1 MGSGAAQWV
10 AYAIL
15 FILGLIYLAFVLML
29 IVKLVE
35 AVVRIFG
42 GVGFHESRRVV
53 DSGLLGVLGLVGCC
67 GSRRPRR
74 HSRYRQEP
82 QPQTL
87 PLKRPAPPF
96 RDVTPTPSGPPSV
109 LRPEHA
115 LQPYKED
122 SDDETGFIMGA
133 WQPFPRPGYTPVDDH
148 ATPEP
153 PKSGF
158 ARVGGGR
165 AHYDSPYAITTSS
178 RGSNT
183 TFPSLER
190 NFNHAP
196 GAGLGAAAAATATR
210 DYSPPATPSISNATI
225 AKHADVSLPPGAMPP
240 AHVRTRSQTA
250 IVEDASTLI
259 HLSDVRPSHGDVG
272 QMAADEADEAAQPK
286 KKWFGLRKNRRTS
299 EIEPQEVPASEP
311 EPGRSF
317 VVVRKGRPGAPPTPK
332 DASGPSSSSDP
343 EPRSFTV
350 LRGNNADS

>member
-42 GVGFHESRRVV
+42 GVGFHESKRVV
-53 DSGLLGVLGLVGCC
+53 DSGLLGVLSLVGCC

-74 HSRYRQEP
+74 QSRYRQEP

-96 RDVTPTPSGPPSV
+96 RDVTPTASGPPSV

-115 LQPYKED
+115 LQPYKEE

-133 WQPFPRPGYTPVDDH
+133 WQPFPRPGYNPVDEPP
-148 ATPEP
+148 AAEP

-165 AHYDSPYAITTSS
+165 AHYDSPYAITSNTS
-178 RGSNT
+178 RGSNV
-183 TFPSLER
+183 TFPSVER
-190 NFNHAP
+190 NVNASIASGAP
-196 GAGLGAAAAATATR
+196 VSR
-210 DYSPPATPSISNATI
+210 DYSPPATPSISNTTI
-225 AKHADVSLPPGAMPP
+225 ARQADVSLPPGAMPP
-240 AHVRTRSQTA
+240 AHIRTKSQTA
-250 IVEDASTLI
+250 IVEDASSLI
-259 HLSDVRPSHGDVG
+259 NLSDVRPSHGDVG
-272 QMAADEADEAAQPK
+272 MVSGDDGDEAAQPK
-286 KKWFGLRKNRRTS
+286 KKWFNLRKNRRTS
-299 EIEPQEVPASEP
+299 EVEAQDPPPPPLSLPANEPDS
-311 EPGRSF
+311 GRSF
-317 VVVRKGRPGAPPTPK
+317 VVVRKQKPGAPPK
-332 DASGPSSSSDP
+332 DTGGPSDAP
-343 EPRSFTV
+343 PRSFAV
-350 LRGNNADS
+350 LRGSNADS